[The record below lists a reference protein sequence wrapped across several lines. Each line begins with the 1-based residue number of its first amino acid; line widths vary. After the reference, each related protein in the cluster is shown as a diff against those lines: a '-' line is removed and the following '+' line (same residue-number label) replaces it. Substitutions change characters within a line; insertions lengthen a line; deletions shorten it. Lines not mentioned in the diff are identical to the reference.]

1 MHFAINSDSLSPDTP
16 AALRQARAL
25 GFNTVEINLQNAE
38 FGYDFRRKPGGR
50 FYRQLKTQLDDLGL
64 SVWSTTAV
72 PLTQPQMF
80 FERARRDILIGGAT
94 VAGILGSRVF
104 VAQPA
109 DLFTSEIAFNNYL
122 NDSAAPPTIEGYD
135 EAWTQCVNRRV
146 NMALLNIDYWLG
158 IPLTN
163 QVDRMARITA
173 DLAIGWAMDTPL
185 ALRRNTLPNWLA
197 ALEQRLALAYIY
209 DLDDDGKVAAP
220 RDKAWQEWLPQLAQ
234 SSLKCLVIRAGAGQS
249 PAEIAASLDYMR
261 GILPSWS
268 DGATR

>member
-1 MHFAINSDSLSPDTP
+1 MHLAINTASLSPNTP
-16 AALRQARAL
+16 AALRQASEL
-25 GFNTVEINLQNAE
+25 GFNMVEINLQNAE

-94 VAGILGSRVF
+94 AAGILGSRVF
-104 VAQPA
+104 VTQPA
-109 DLFTSEIAFNNYL
+109 DIFTSEIAGNSYL
-122 NDSAAPPTIEGYD
+122 NDNTAPPTVEGYD
-135 EAWTQCVNRRV
+135 EAWVQCVNRRV

-163 QVDRMARITA
+163 QVDRMVRITT

-185 ALRRNTLPNWLA
+185 ALHRNTLHNWLA
-197 ALEQRLALAYIY
+197 ALEQRLAVAYIY
-209 DLDDDGKVAAP
+209 DLDDGGNVTAP
-220 RDKAWQEWLPQLAQ
+220 CDKAWQEWLPQLAQ
-234 SSLKCLVIRAGAGQS
+234 TSLKCLVMRAGTDQT
-249 PAEIAASLDYMR
+249 PAEIAASLDYVR
-261 GILPSWS
+261 GIMP
-268 DGATR
+268 A